1 MGKTNKHIATAG
13 YDFLFLG
20 HYQFL
25 FEGFYMIYVHSWNVV
40 HAGKG
45 QQVTT
50 HCKCKQALVIT
61 EIIKQFQLCWTL
73 MLTAHRIWNIS

>member
-25 FEGFYMIYVHSWNVV
+25 FEGFYMIYVHS
-40 HAGKG
+40 
-45 QQVTT
+45 
-50 HCKCKQALVIT
+50 
-61 EIIKQFQLCWTL
+61 
-73 MLTAHRIWNIS
+73 